1 MIGTVGRRLAEGGAA
16 LASNLRRPD
25 LRRAQLA
32 FGSAYAAEWSLTVAL
47 GVVAYRDG
55 GATAVGIVA
64 LIRMLPSALIAPFA
78 TAVADRVRRDR
89 VLIWIGVVRGAALGA
104 AAVVMA
110 VDLSTLFVYV
120 LAVIATIFFT
130 AFRPAHSALLPALC
144 ETPTELTAANASRG
158 LLDSTSV
165 LVGPLLAAL
174 LLDVSGPEAVFAL
187 TAGLSLWSA
196 LLVSLIDYEP
206 APRETPPVPIRIAA
220 DTAEGLRAI
229 AAQRDVSMLFGVGAV
244 QAVTRGALNVFT
256 VVVAIELLETGEPG
270 VGVLT
275 AAVGVG
281 AVVGSLGISVLVGS
295 RRLAAYTGV
304 GIALWGMPLALI
316 GVFPAELI
324 TLIMLAIVGAGNALV
339 DLGYFTLFP
348 RLMPDEV
355 LARVFGALE
364 SLVALAVGLGSI
376 ITPLFIHLFGIR
388 GALVAIGLM
397 TPAIV
402 SLAWSRLVKVDEGL
416 GAQADII
423 DRLREVAMLRPLPVS
438 TIEHLARSVRE
449 ESVEPGETVIEQG
462 QVGESFYV
470 IVAGEV
476 EVRKNGRLLRV
487 LSDGDS
493 FGEIALLR
501 DVPRTTT
508 VRARTPLAL
517 YELDRRHFVPTVSGY
532 SASAAEAETVV
543 DTRLAASAARP
554 GVRRQVPHEPT

>member
-1 MIGTVGRRLAEGGAA
+1 MIGAVGRLLAEGGAA

-32 FGSAYAAEWSLTVAL
+32 FGSAYASEWSLIVVL
-47 GVVAYRDG
+47 GVVAFRDG

-89 VLIWIGVVRGAALGA
+89 VLIWIGVIRGAAVGA

-110 VDLSTLFVYV
+110 MDLSVLFVYM
-120 LAVIATIFFT
+120 LAVVATIPFT

-158 LLDSTSV
+158 LLDSAST

-174 LLDVSGPEAVFAL
+174 LLDVSGPEAVFVL

-206 APRETPPVPIRIAA
+206 APRETPPAPIRIVA
-220 DTAEGLRAI
+220 DTVEGLRAI
-229 AAQRDVSMLFGVGAV
+229 AAQRDVTMLFGLGAV

-275 AAVGVG
+275 AAIGVG
-281 AVVGSLGISVLVGS
+281 AIVGSLGASVLVGS
-295 RRLAAYTGV
+295 RRLAAYTGI
-304 GIALWGMPLALI
+304 GIALWGMPLVLI
-316 GVFPAELI
+316 GVFPSELI
-324 TLIMLAIVGAGNALV
+324 ALVMLAIVGAGNALV

-376 ITPLFIHLFGIR
+376 LTPLLIHFFGIR

-402 SLAWSRLVKVDEGL
+402 AVAWFRLVKVDEKL
-416 GAQADII
+416 GAQADVIE
-423 DRLREVAMLRPLPVS
+423 RLRKVPMLRPLPIS

-449 ESVEPGETVIEQG
+449 ESVDPGETVIEQG

-470 IVAGEV
+470 IVSGEV
-476 EVRKNGRLLRV
+476 EVKENGRLLRV

-517 YELDRRHFVPTVSGY
+517 YELDRRHFVPIVSGY
-532 SASAAEAETVV
+532 SESAAEAETVV
-543 DTRLAASAARP
+543 ETRLAASAARP
-554 GVRRQVPHEPT
+554 V

>member
-1 MIGTVGRRLAEGGAA
+1 MIGAVGRRLAEGGAA

-32 FGSAYAAEWSLTVAL
+32 FGSAYASEWALIVVL
-47 GVVAYRDG
+47 GVVAFRDG

-89 VLIWIGVVRGAALGA
+89 VLIWIGVIRGAALGA
-104 AAVVMA
+104 AAVVIA
-110 VDLSTLFVYV
+110 VDLSVLFVYM
-120 LAVIATIFFT
+120 LAVVATIPFT
-130 AFRPAHSALLPALC
+130 VFRPAHSALLPALC

-158 LLDSTSV
+158 LLDSAST

-174 LLDVSGPEAVFAL
+174 LLDVSGPEAVFVL

-206 APRETPPVPIRIAA
+206 APREAPPAPIRIAA
-220 DTAEGLRAI
+220 DTVEGLRAI
-229 AAQRDVSMLFGVGAV
+229 AAQRDVTMLFGLGAV

-256 VVVAIELLETGEPG
+256 VVVAIDLLETGEPG

-275 AAVGVG
+275 AAIGVG
-281 AVVGSLGISVLVGS
+281 AMVGSLGASVLVGS

-304 GIALWGMPLALI
+304 GIVLWGLPLALI
-316 GVFPAELI
+316 GVFPSEL
-324 TLIMLAIVGAGNALV
+324 LALVMLAIIGAGNALV

-376 ITPLFIHLFGIR
+376 LTPLLIHLFGIR
-388 GALVAIGLM
+388 GALVAIGLI

-402 SLAWSRLVKVDEGL
+402 GLAWSRLVTVDKAL
-416 GAQADII
+416 GAQADVIE
-423 DRLREVAMLRPLPVS
+423 RLRQVTMLRPLPVS
-438 TIEHLARSVRE
+438 TIEHLARNVRE
-449 ESVEPGETVIEQG
+449 ESVEPGQAVIEQG

-476 EVRKNGRLLRV
+476 EIRENGRLLRV

-508 VRARTPLAL
+508 VRARTPLML
-517 YELDRRHFVPTVSGY
+517 YELGRHHFVPIVSGY
-532 SASAAEAETVV
+532 SESAAEAETVV
-543 DTRLAASAARP
+543 ETRLAASASRP
-554 GVRRQVPHEPT
+554 V

>member
-1 MIGTVGRRLAEGGAA
+1 
-16 LASNLRRPD
+16 
-25 LRRAQLA
+25 
-32 FGSAYAAEWSLTVAL
+32 
-47 GVVAYRDG
+47 
-55 GATAVGIVA
+55 
-64 LIRMLPSALIAPFA
+64 
-78 TAVADRVRRDR
+78 
-89 VLIWIGVVRGAALGA
+89 
-104 AAVVMA
+104 
-110 VDLSTLFVYV
+110 
-120 LAVIATIFFT
+120 
-130 AFRPAHSALLPALC
+130 
-144 ETPTELTAANASRG
+144 
-158 LLDSTSV
+158 LLDSVST

-206 APRETPPVPIRIAA
+206 APRETPPAPIRIAA

-229 AAQRDVSMLFGVGAV
+229 AAQRDVTMLFGLGAV

-275 AAVGVG
+275 AAVGIG
-281 AVVGSLGISVLVGS
+281 AVVGSLGASVLVGS

-304 GIALWGMPLALI
+304 GIALWGIPLALI
-316 GVFPAELI
+316 GVFPAELVA
-324 TLIMLAIVGAGNALV
+324 LIMLAIVGAGNALV

-364 SLVALAVGLGSI
+364 SLVALAVGLGSL
-376 ITPLFIHLFGIR
+376 ITPLLLHLFGIR

-397 TPAIV
+397 TPVVVAI
-402 SLAWSRLVKVDEGL
+402 AWSRLIKVDEGL

-423 DRLREVAMLRPLPVS
+423 ERLREVTMLRPLPVS
-438 TIEHLARSVRE
+438 TIEHLARNVRE
-449 ESVEPGETVIEQG
+449 ESFEPGETVIEQG
-462 QVGESFYV
+462 QVGEVFYV

-476 EVRKNGRLLRV
+476 EVRESGRLLRV
-487 LSDGDS
+487 LGDGDS

-508 VRARTPLAL
+508 VRARTPVAL
-517 YELDRRHFVPTVSGY
+517 YALDRRHFVPTVSGY
-532 SASAAEAETVV
+532 SESAAEAETVV
-543 DTRLAASAARP
+543 ETRLAASAARP
-554 GVRRQVPHEPT
+554 V

>member
-1 MIGTVGRRLAEGGAA
+1 MAVIGAVGRRLAEGGAA
-16 LASNLRRPD
+16 LASNLRRPN

-32 FGSAYAAEWSLTVAL
+32 FGSAYAGEWALTVVL
-47 GVVAYRDG
+47 GVVAFRDG

-89 VLIWIGVVRGAALGA
+89 VLIWIGVTRAAAVGA
-104 AAVVMA
+104 AAVVLA
-110 VDLSTLFVYV
+110 VDLSTVFVYV
-120 LAVIATIFFT
+120 LAVIATIPFT

-158 LLDSTSV
+158 LLDSASW

-174 LLDVSGPEAVFAL
+174 LLGISGPEAVFVL

-196 LLVSLIDYEP
+196 FLVSLIDYEP
-206 APRETPPVPIRIAA
+206 APRETPPAPIRIAA
-220 DTAEGLRAI
+220 DTADGLRAI
-229 AAQRDVSMLFGVGAV
+229 AAQRDVTMLFGLGAV

-275 AAVGVG
+275 AAVGIG
-281 AVVGSLGISVLVGS
+281 AVVGSLGASVLVGS

-304 GIALWGMPLALI
+304 GIALWGIPLALI
-316 GVFPAELI
+316 GVFPAELVA
-324 TLIMLAIVGAGNALV
+324 LIMLAIVGAGNALV

-364 SLVALAVGLGSI
+364 SLVALAVGLGSL
-376 ITPLFIHLFGIR
+376 ITPLLIHLFDIR
-388 GALVAIGLM
+388 GALVAIGVM
-397 TPAIV
+397 TPVVVA
-402 SLAWSRLVKVDEGL
+402 LAWSRLVKVDEGL
-416 GAQADII
+416 GAQAHVIE
-423 DRLREVAMLRPLPVS
+423 RLREVTMLRPLPVS
-438 TIEHLARSVRE
+438 TIEHLARNVRE

-476 EVRKNGRLLRV
+476 EVRGNGSLLRV
-487 LSDGDS
+487 LRDGDS

-508 VRARTPLAL
+508 VRARTPVAL
-517 YELDRRHFVPTVSGY
+517 YALDRRHFVPTVSGY
-532 SASAAEAETVV
+532 SESAAAADTVV
-543 DTRLAASAARP
+543 ETRLAASAARP
-554 GVRRQVPHEPT
+554 V

>member
-1 MIGTVGRRLAEGGAA
+1 MIGAVGRRLAEGGAA

-25 LRRAQLA
+25 LRRAQLS
-32 FGSAYAAEWSLTVAL
+32 FGSAYAAEWAFIVAL
-47 GVVAYRDG
+47 GVVAFRDG

-64 LIRMLPSALIAPFA
+64 LIRFVPAGLVAPFA

-89 VLIWIGVVRGAALGA
+89 VLIWVGVIRAVAVGA
-104 AAVVMA
+104 AAVVLAM
-110 VDLSTLFVYV
+110 DLSVVFVYV
-120 LAVIATIFFT
+120 LAVIATIPFT
-130 AFRPAHSALLPALC
+130 VFRPAHSALLPALC

-158 LLDSTSV
+158 LLDSAST

-174 LLDVSGPEAVFAL
+174 LLDLSGPEAVFVL

-196 LLVSLIDYEP
+196 LLVSLIAYEP
-206 APRETPPVPIRIAA
+206 APRETPPAPIRIVA

-229 AAQRDVSMLFGVGAV
+229 AAQRDVAMLLGLGGV

-281 AVVGSLGISVLVGS
+281 AVVGSLGVSVLVGS
-295 RRLAAYTGV
+295 RRLAAYTGI
-304 GIALWGMPLALI
+304 GIALWGIPLVLI
-316 GVFPAELI
+316 GVFPSELI
-324 TLIMLAIVGAGNALV
+324 ALVMLAIVGAGNALV

-376 ITPLFIHLFGIR
+376 LTPLLIHLFGIR
-388 GALVAIGLM
+388 GALVAIGLI
-397 TPAIV
+397 TPAV
-402 SLAWSRLVKVDEGL
+402 AAFAWSRLVRVDEGL
-416 GAQADII
+416 GAQADVI
-423 DRLREVAMLRPLPVS
+423 DRLRAVTMLRPLPVS
-438 TIEHLARSVRE
+438 TIEQLARNVRE
-449 ESVEPGETVIEQG
+449 ESAEPGQVVIKQG
-462 QVGESFYV
+462 QVGDSFYV
-470 IVAGEV
+470 IIDGEV
-476 EVRKNGRLLRV
+476 EVKENGGLLRV
-487 LSDGDS
+487 LSAGES

-508 VRARTPLAL
+508 VQARTPLAL
-517 YELDRRHFVPTVSGY
+517 YALDRRHFVPIVSGY
-532 SASAAEAETVV
+532 SESAAEAETVV
-543 DTRLAASAARP
+543 ETRLAASAARP
-554 GVRRQVPHEPT
+554 V

>member
-1 MIGTVGRRLAEGGAA
+1 VAVIGAVGRRLAEGGAA
-16 LASNLRRPD
+16 LASNFRRPN

-32 FGSAYAAEWSLTVAL
+32 FGSAYAGEWALTVVL
-47 GVVAYRDG
+47 GVVAFRDG

-89 VLIWIGVVRGAALGA
+89 VLIWIGVTRAAAVGA
-104 AAVVMA
+104 AAVVLA
-110 VDLSTLFVYV
+110 VDLSTVFVYV
-120 LAVIATIFFT
+120 LAVIATIPFT

-158 LLDSTSV
+158 LLDSASW
-165 LVGPLLAAL
+165 LIGPLLAAL
-174 LLDVSGPEAVFAL
+174 LLGLSGPEAVFVL

-196 LLVSLIDYEP
+196 VLVSLIDYEP
-206 APRETPPVPIRIAA
+206 APRETPPAPIRIAA
-220 DTAEGLRAI
+220 DTADGLRAI
-229 AAQRDVSMLFGVGAV
+229 AAQRDVTMLFGLGAV

-275 AAVGVG
+275 AAVGIG
-281 AVVGSLGISVLVGS
+281 AVVGSLGASVLVGS

-304 GIALWGMPLALI
+304 GIALWGIPLALI
-316 GVFPAELI
+316 GVFPAELVA
-324 TLIMLAIVGAGNALV
+324 LIMLAIVGAGNALV

-376 ITPLFIHLFGIR
+376 ITPLLIHLFGIR

-397 TPAIV
+397 TPAV
-402 SLAWSRLVKVDEGL
+402 VALAWSRLVKVDEGL
-416 GAQADII
+416 GARADII
-423 DRLREVAMLRPLPVS
+423 ERLREVTMLRPLPVS
-438 TIEHLARSVRE
+438 TIEHLARNVRE
-449 ESVEPGETVIEQG
+449 ESVERGETVIEQG

-476 EVRKNGRLLRV
+476 EVRENGSLLRV
-487 LSDGDS
+487 LGDSDS

-508 VRARTPLAL
+508 VRARTPVAL
-517 YELDRRHFVPTVSGY
+517 YALDRRHFVPTVSGY
-532 SASAAEAETVV
+532 SESAAEAETVV
-543 DTRLAASAARP
+543 ETRLAASAARP
-554 GVRRQVPHEPT
+554 V

>member
-1 MIGTVGRRLAEGGAA
+1 MIRAVGRRLAEGGAA

-32 FGSAYAAEWSLTVAL
+32 FGSAYASEWSLTVVL
-47 GVVAYRDG
+47 GVIAFRDG

-78 TAVADRVRRDR
+78 TALADRIRRDR
-89 VLIWIGVVRGAALGA
+89 VLIWIGVIRGAAVGA
-104 AAVVMA
+104 AALVMA
-110 VDLSTLFVYV
+110 LDLSVLFVYG
-120 LAVIATIFFT
+120 LAVIATIPFT

-158 LLDSTSV
+158 LLDSSST

-174 LLDVSGPEAVFAL
+174 LLDVSGPEAVLLL

-206 APRETPPVPIRIAA
+206 APRASPPAPIRIVG
-220 DTAEGLRAI
+220 DTVEGLRAI
-229 AAQRDVSMLFGVGAV
+229 AAHREVTMLFGLGAV
-244 QAVTRGALNVFT
+244 QAVTRGALNVFL
-256 VVVAIELLETGEPG
+256 VVVAIDLLETGDAG

-304 GIALWGMPLALI
+304 GIALWGWPLALI
-316 GVFPAELI
+316 GVFPTELI
-324 TLIMLAIVGAGNALV
+324 ALIMLAIVGAGNALV

-364 SLVALAVGLGSI
+364 SLVSLAVGLGSI
-376 ITPLFIHLFGIR
+376 ITPLLIYLFGIR
-388 GALVAIGLM
+388 GALVAIGLL
-397 TPAIV
+397 TPVIIG
-402 SLAWSRLVKVDEGL
+402 LAWSRLVKVDEGL

-423 DRLREVAMLRPLPVS
+423 DRLREVTMLRPLPVS

-449 ESVEPGETVIEQG
+449 QSIAGGETVIEQG

-476 EVRKNGRLLRV
+476 EVIKNGRLV
-487 LSDGDS
+487 GTLSDGDS

-501 DVPRTTT
+501 DVPRTST
-508 VRARTPLAL
+508 VRARTPVGL

-532 SASAAEAETVV
+532 SESAAEAETVV
-543 DTRLAASAARP
+543 ETRLAASAARP
-554 GVRRQVPHEPT
+554 V

>member
-1 MIGTVGRRLAEGGAA
+1 MIGAVGRRLAEGGAA
-16 LASNLRRPD
+16 LASNFRRPD

-32 FGSAYAAEWSLTVAL
+32 FGSTYAGEWALTVVL
-47 GVVAYRDG
+47 GVVAFRDG

-89 VLIWIGVVRGAALGA
+89 VLIWIGVIRAAALGA

-110 VDLSTLFVYV
+110 VDLSAVFVYA
-120 LAVIATIFFT
+120 LAVIATIPFT

-144 ETPTELTAANASRG
+144 ETPTDLTAANASRG
-158 LLDSTSV
+158 LLDSASI

-174 LLDVSGPEAVFAL
+174 LLDISGPEAVFAVI
-187 TAGLSLWSA
+187 AGLSLWSA

-206 APRETPPVPIRIAA
+206 APRETPPAPIRIAA
-220 DTAEGLRAI
+220 DTADGLRAI
-229 AAQRDVSMLFGVGAV
+229 AAQRDVTMLLGLAAV
-244 QAVTRGALNVFT
+244 QALTRGALSVFT

-275 AAVGVG
+275 AAVGIG
-281 AVVGSLGISVLVGS
+281 ALVGSLGASVLVGS

-304 GIALWGMPLALI
+304 GIALWGAPLAAI
-316 GVFPAELI
+316 GVFPAEL
-324 TLIMLAIVGAGNALV
+324 LALVMLAIVGAGNALV

-364 SLVALAVGLGSI
+364 SLVAVAVGLGSI
-376 ITPLFIHLFGIR
+376 ITPLLIHLFGIR
-388 GALVAIGLM
+388 GALVAIGLLS
-397 TPAIV
+397 PAV
-402 SLAWSRLVKVDEGL
+402 VALAWSRLVKVDEGL

-423 DRLREVAMLRPLPVS
+423 ERLREVTMLRPLPVS
-438 TIEHLARSVRE
+438 TIEHLARNVRE

-462 QVGESFYV
+462 QVGENFYV

-476 EVRKNGRLLRV
+476 EVKENGSLLRV
-487 LSDGDS
+487 LGDGDS

-508 VRARTPLAL
+508 VRARTPVAL
-517 YELDRRHFVPTVSGY
+517 YALDRRHFVPTVSGY
-532 SASAAEAETVV
+532 SESAAEAETMVE
-543 DTRLAASAARP
+543 TRLAASAARP
-554 GVRRQVPHEPT
+554 V

>member
-1 MIGTVGRRLAEGGAA
+1 VIGSVGSRLAEGAAA

-32 FGSAYAAEWSLTVAL
+32 FGSAYASEWSLTVVL
-47 GVVAYRDG
+47 GVVAFRDG

-78 TAVADRVRRDR
+78 TAVADRIRRDR
-89 VLIWIGVVRGAALGA
+89 VLIWIGVIRAAAVGA
-104 AAVVMA
+104 AALVIA
-110 VDLSTLFVYV
+110 VDLSVLFVYV
-120 LAVIATIFFT
+120 LAIVATIPFT

-158 LLDSTSV
+158 LLDSAST

-206 APRETPPVPIRIAA
+206 APREAPPAPIRIAA

-229 AAQRDVSMLFGVGAV
+229 AAHRDVSMLFGLGAV

-256 VVVAIELLETGEPG
+256 VVVAIELLETGDAG

-281 AVVGSLGISVLVGS
+281 AVVGSLGASVLVGS

-304 GIALWGMPLALI
+304 GIAMWGLPLALI
-316 GVFPAELI
+316 GAFPEELVA
-324 TLIMLAIVGAGNALV
+324 LVMLAIVGAGNALV

-376 ITPLFIHLFGIR
+376 LTPLLIHLFGIR
-388 GALVAIGLM
+388 GALVVIGLM
-397 TPAIV
+397 TPVVVA
-402 SLAWSRLVKVDEGL
+402 LAWFRLVRVDEGL
-416 GAQADII
+416 GAQAEII
-423 DRLREVAMLRPLPVS
+423 ERLRKVPMLRPLPVS
-438 TIEHLARSVRE
+438 TIEHLARNVRD
-449 ESVEPGETVIEQG
+449 ESVEPGETVVEQG
-462 QVGESFYV
+462 EAGESFYV
-470 IVAGEV
+470 VVAGQLEV
-476 EVRKNGRLLRV
+476 NENGRLLSV
-487 LSDGDS
+487 LSDGDC

-501 DVPRTTT
+501 DIPRTTT
-508 VRARTPLAL
+508 VRARTPTAL
-517 YELDRRHFVPTVSGY
+517 YALDRRHFVPIVSGY
-532 SASAAEAETVV
+532 SESAAEADTVV
-543 DTRLAASAARP
+543 ETRLAASAARP
-554 GVRRQVPHEPT
+554 V

>member
-1 MIGTVGRRLAEGGAA
+1 MAVIGAVGRRLAEGGAA
-16 LASNLRRPD
+16 LASNLRHPN

-32 FGSAYAAEWSLTVAL
+32 FGSTYAGEWALTVVL
-47 GVVAYRDG
+47 GVVAFRDG

-89 VLIWIGVVRGAALGA
+89 VLIWIGVTRAAALGA

-110 VDLSTLFVYV
+110 VDLSAVFVYV
-120 LAVIATIFFT
+120 LALIATIPFT

-158 LLDSTSV
+158 LLDSASI

-174 LLDVSGPEAVFAL
+174 LLGISGPEAVFAVI
-187 TAGLSLWSA
+187 AGLSLWSA

-206 APRETPPVPIRIAA
+206 APRETPPAPIRIAA
-220 DTAEGLRAI
+220 DTADGLRAI
-229 AAQRDVSMLFGVGAV
+229 AAQRDVTMLLGLAAV
-244 QAVTRGALNVFT
+244 QALTRGALSVFT

-275 AAVGVG
+275 AAVGIG
-281 AVVGSLGISVLVGS
+281 AVVGSLGASVLVGS

-304 GIALWGMPLALI
+304 GIALWGTPLALI
-316 GVFPAELI
+316 GVFPAELVA
-324 TLIMLAIVGAGNALV
+324 LVMLAIVGAGNALV

-376 ITPLFIHLFGIR
+376 ITPLLIHLFGIR

-397 TPAIV
+397 APAV
-402 SLAWSRLVKVDEGL
+402 VALAWSRLVKVDEGL

-423 DRLREVAMLRPLPVS
+423 ERLREVAMLRPLPVS
-438 TIEHLARSVRE
+438 TIEHLARNVRE

-476 EVRKNGRLLRV
+476 EVRENGGLLRV

-501 DVPRTTT
+501 DVPRTMT
-508 VRARTPLAL
+508 VRARTPVAL
-517 YELDRRHFVPTVSGY
+517 YALDRRHFVPTVSGY
-532 SASAAEAETVV
+532 SESAAAAETVV
-543 DTRLAASAARP
+543 ETRLAASAARP
-554 GVRRQVPHEPT
+554 V

>member
-1 MIGTVGRRLAEGGAA
+1 MIESVGRRLAEGGAA

-32 FGSAYAAEWSLTVAL
+32 FGSAYAAEWSFTVAL
-47 GVVAYRDG
+47 GVVAFRDG

-64 LIRMLPSALIAPFA
+64 LIRMLPSALVAPFA

-89 VLIWIGVVRGAALGA
+89 VLIWIGVMRAAAVAA

-110 VDLSTLFVYV
+110 MDLSAVFVYL
-120 LAVIATIFFT
+120 LAVIATIPFT

-144 ETPTELTAANASRG
+144 ETPKELTAANASRG
-158 LLDSTSV
+158 LLDSTST
-165 LVGPLLAAL
+165 LIGPLLAAL

-196 LLVSLIDYEP
+196 FLVSLIDYEP
-206 APRETPPVPIRIAA
+206 APREAPPAPIRVAA

-229 AAQRDVSMLFGVGAV
+229 AAQRDVTMLFGLGAV

-275 AAVGVG
+275 AAIGVG
-281 AVVGSLGISVLVGS
+281 AVMGSLGASVLVGS
-295 RRLAAYTGV
+295 RRLAAYTGL
-304 GIALWGMPLALI
+304 GIALWGMPLAMI
-316 GVFPAELI
+316 GAFPSELI
-324 TLIMLAIVGAGNALV
+324 ALAMLAIVGAGNALV

-348 RLMPDEV
+348 RLMPDEI

-376 ITPLFIHLFGIR
+376 LTPLLIYLFGIR

-397 TPAIV
+397 TPVAV
-402 SLAWSRLVKVDEGL
+402 ALAWSRLVRVDEGL
-416 GAQADII
+416 GTQADII
-423 DRLREVAMLRPLPVS
+423 DRLRRVTMLRPLPVS
-438 TIEHLARSVRE
+438 TIEHLARNVRE
-449 ESVEPGETVIEQG
+449 ESFDPDGTVIEQG
-462 QVGESFYV
+462 QVGDSFYV
-470 IVAGEV
+470 IVSGEV
-476 EVRKNGRLLRV
+476 EVKENGRLLGV
-487 LSDGDS
+487 LSDGDC

-501 DVPRTTT
+501 DVPRTRT
-508 VRARTPLAL
+508 VRARTPLTL
-517 YELDRRHFVPTVSGY
+517 YALDRRHFVPIVSGY
-532 SASAAEAETVV
+532 SESAAEAETVV
-543 DTRLAASAARP
+543 ETRLAASAARP
-554 GVRRQVPHEPT
+554 V

>member
-1 MIGTVGRRLAEGGAA
+1 MIGAVGKRLAEGGAA

-32 FGSAYAAEWSLTVAL
+32 FGSTYASEWSLTVVL
-47 GVVAYRDG
+47 GVVAFRDG
-55 GATAVGIVA
+55 GAAAVGIVA

-78 TAVADRVRRDR
+78 TAVADRIRRDR
-89 VLIWIGVVRGAALGA
+89 VLIWIGVIRAAALGA
-104 AAVVMA
+104 AGVVMA
-110 VDLSTLFVYV
+110 VDLSVLFVYV
-120 LAVIATIFFT
+120 LAVLATIPFT

-158 LLDSTSV
+158 LLDSASA
-165 LVGPLLAAL
+165 LLGPLLAAL
-174 LLDVSGPEAVFAL
+174 LLDVSGPEAVFVL

-206 APRETPPVPIRIAA
+206 APRETPPAPIRVAA

-229 AAQRDVSMLFGVGAV
+229 AAQRDVTMLFGLGAV

-275 AAVGVG
+275 AAIGVG
-281 AVVGSLGISVLVGS
+281 AVVGSLGASVLVGS

-304 GIALWGMPLALI
+304 GIALWGTPLALI
-316 GVFPAELI
+316 GVFPAEL
-324 TLIMLAIVGAGNALV
+324 LALVMLAIIGAGNALV

-376 ITPLFIHLFGIR
+376 LTPLLIHFFGIQ
-388 GALVAIGLM
+388 GALVAIGLL
-397 TPAIV
+397 TPAV
-402 SLAWSRLVKVDEGL
+402 VALTWSHLIRVDAGL
-416 GAQADII
+416 GAQADVIE
-423 DRLREVAMLRPLPVS
+423 RLRKVTMLRPLPVS

-449 ESVEPGETVIEQG
+449 ESVMPGETVIEQG

-476 EVRKNGRLLRV
+476 EVRENGRLVRV

-508 VRARTPLAL
+508 VRARTPVAL
-517 YELDRRHFVPTVSGY
+517 YVLARSQFVPTVSGY

-543 DTRLAASAARP
+543 ETRLAASAARP
-554 GVRRQVPHEPT
+554 V

>member
-1 MIGTVGRRLAEGGAA
+1 MIGAVGRRLAEGGAA

-32 FGSAYAAEWSLTVAL
+32 FGSAYAGEWSLTVAL
-47 GVVAYRDG
+47 GVVAFRDG

-89 VLIWIGVVRGAALGA
+89 VLIWIGLMRAAAVGA
-104 AAVVMA
+104 AAVAMA
-110 VDLSTLFVYV
+110 VDLSAVFVYV
-120 LAVIATIFFT
+120 LAVIATIPFT

-158 LLDSTSV
+158 LLDSAST

-174 LLDVSGPEAVFAL
+174 LLDVSGPEAVFVL
-187 TAGLSLWSA
+187 TAGLSLWAA

-206 APRETPPVPIRIAA
+206 APRETPPAPIRVAA
-220 DTAEGLRAI
+220 DTAEGLHAI
-229 AAQRDVSMLFGVGAV
+229 AAQRDVTMLFGLGAV
-244 QAVTRGALNVFT
+244 QAVTRGALNVFI

-270 VGVLT
+270 VGVLM

-281 AVVGSLGISVLVGS
+281 AVIGSLGASVLVGS

-304 GIALWGMPLALI
+304 GIAMWGAPLALI
-316 GVFPAELI
+316 GVLPAEFLA
-324 TLIMLAIVGAGNALV
+324 LVMLAIVGAGNALV

-376 ITPLFIHLFGIR
+376 ITPLLIYLFGIR

-397 TPAIV
+397 TPTVVA
-402 SLAWSRLVKVDEGL
+402 LAWSRLVRVDAGL
-416 GAQADII
+416 GAQADVI
-423 DRLREVAMLRPLPVS
+423 DRLRQVTMLRPLPIS
-438 TIEHLARSVRE
+438 TIEHLARNVCE
-449 ESVEPGETVIEQG
+449 ESFEPARTVIEQG
-462 QVGESFYV
+462 QVGNSFYV
-470 IVAGEV
+470 IVSGEV
-476 EVRKNGRLLRV
+476 EVKANGRVLTLLA
-487 LSDGDS
+487 DGDS

-508 VRARTPLAL
+508 VRARTRLTL
-517 YELDRRHFVPTVSGY
+517 YALDRRHFVPIVSGY
-532 SASAAEAETVV
+532 SESAAEAETVV
-543 DTRLAASAARP
+543 ETRLAEGAARS
-554 GVRRQVPHEPT
+554 V

>member
-1 MIGTVGRRLAEGGAA
+1 MIESVGRRLAEGGAA

-32 FGSAYAAEWSLTVAL
+32 FGSAYAAEWSFTVAL
-47 GVVAYRDG
+47 GVVAFRDG

-64 LIRMLPSALIAPFA
+64 LIRMLPSALVAPFA

-89 VLIWIGVVRGAALGA
+89 VLIWIGVMRAAAVAA

-110 VDLSTLFVYV
+110 MDLSAVFVYL
-120 LAVIATIFFT
+120 LAVIATIPFT

-144 ETPTELTAANASRG
+144 ETPKELTAANASRG
-158 LLDSTSV
+158 LLDSAST
-165 LVGPLLAAL
+165 LIGPLLAAL

-196 LLVSLIDYEP
+196 FLVSLIDYEP
-206 APRETPPVPIRIAA
+206 APREAPPAPIRVAA

-229 AAQRDVSMLFGVGAV
+229 AAQRDVTMLFGLGAV

-281 AVVGSLGISVLVGS
+281 AVMGSLGASVLVGS
-295 RRLAAYTGV
+295 RRLAAYTGL
-304 GIALWGMPLALI
+304 GIALWGTPLAMI
-316 GVFPAELI
+316 GVFPSELI
-324 TLIMLAIVGAGNALV
+324 ALAMLAIVGAGNALV

-376 ITPLFIHLFGIR
+376 LTPLLIYLFGIR

-397 TPAIV
+397 TPVAV
-402 SLAWSRLVKVDEGL
+402 ALAWSRLVRVDEGL
-416 GAQADII
+416 GTQADII
-423 DRLREVAMLRPLPVS
+423 DRLRRVTMLRPLPVS
-438 TIEHLARSVRE
+438 TIEHLARNVRE
-449 ESVEPGETVIEQG
+449 ESFDPDGTVIEQG
-462 QVGESFYV
+462 QVGKSFYV
-470 IVAGEV
+470 IVSGEV
-476 EVRKNGRLLRV
+476 EVKENGRLLGL

-501 DVPRTTT
+501 DVPRTRT
-508 VRARTPLAL
+508 VRARTPLTL
-517 YELDRRHFVPTVSGY
+517 YALDRRHFVPIVSGY
-532 SASAAEAETVV
+532 SESAAEAETVV
-543 DTRLAASAARP
+543 ETRLAASAARP
-554 GVRRQVPHEPT
+554 V